1 MERVKDRGGSF
12 GPGQALIYIA
22 NDAKPAVINLH
33 NGCCARERTV
43 RICLGGDWIGRS
55 FRINDAVFHSLSLP
69 SVLVSL
75 FASRWRDN
83 RERKRKRGIGRYV
96 SRRELS
102 LRRSNGISAHATR
115 TSRAHLEEIYE
126 RRQSADEQI
135 TSSRYNARFFIG
147 RVVLPSLFQSSS
159 ISVERKAIILC
170 VEIGEFS
177 SLVCFAFFF
186 LLLLLFSTWTEI
198 IPQISFSK
206 LLIFYG
212 TSMNYS
218 YRQQEIR

>member
-1 MERVKDRGGSF
+1 MTRQSRKKEKERNR
-12 GPGQALIYIA
+12 
-22 NDAKPAVINLH
+22 
-33 NGCCARERTV
+33 V
-43 RICLGGDWIGRS
+43 R
-55 FRINDAVFHSLSLP
+55 
-69 SVLVSL
+69 
-75 FASRWRDN
+75 
-83 RERKRKRGIGRYV
+83 GRYV